1 LKLFFT
7 LFIILICTNLFAQVQ
22 RETRAVWVSTNYRLD
37 WPPNTNDEERQKQD
51 LIKIFDTIEKKN
63 LNTIYF
69 QIRSNGT
76 VLFRSSQEIF
86 SPYITGEL
94 GKFGNYDPLQFAVE
108 EAHKRGME
116 IHAVVNTM
124 RIFSGNEAVVK
135 NSPLHISQ
143 IYREWVYSKSDDNSI
158 WLNPGIPAVRKY
170 LVDLINEIVQ
180 NYNVDG
186 IQLDF
191 IRYPPAPISD
201 KKSYDTFGEG
211 KTISDWRRGNITEF
225 IKVLYGKI
233 KQTNPKIKLGVTPL
247 GIYKSIHN
255 GSGMEGF
262 NDVYQDTREWLRLGI
277 IDYAVPQIY
286 WDARSNPKFDVVAKD
301 WIENSY
307 DKNIIIGIG
316 AYKPEVLN
324 EIEREINITR
334 KLNSSGMAF
343 FRYKNIERKQFYSF
357 NEKTLPS
364 EMPWLESVPEIV
376 NLNLI
381 ASNDNTKITLRFDID
396 EKNKSDNGYFALYQN
411 SKTTSNELIKVIPNY
426 TSEIGFSIT
435 QPDKINYYYS
445 ATQFDQLWNATSN
458 TSDIAKV
465 SIPKLKKTE
474 DNIEVIKNPI
484 LLQKGSRSV
493 LLIFSNIDEEISLYS
508 SENQNENSFLSKHFL
523 KKGFNEVNLNNDL
536 RNFKKIVIIFSS
548 SNKSVSL

>member
-1 LKLFFT
+1 
-7 LFIILICTNLFAQVQ
+7 
-22 RETRAVWVSTNYRLD
+22 
-37 WPPNTNDEERQKQD
+37 
-51 LIKIFDTIEKKN
+51 
-63 LNTIYF
+63 
-69 QIRSNGT
+69 
-76 VLFRSSQEIF
+76 
-86 SPYITGEL
+86 
-94 GKFGNYDPLQFAVE
+94 
-108 EAHKRGME
+108 
-116 IHAVVNTM
+116 
-124 RIFSGNEAVVK
+124 
-135 NSPLHISQ
+135 
-143 IYREWVYSKSDDNSI
+143 
-158 WLNPGIPAVRKY
+158 
-170 LVDLINEIVQ
+170 
-180 NYNVDG
+180 
-186 IQLDF
+186 
-191 IRYPPAPISD
+191 
-201 KKSYDTFGEG
+201 
-211 KTISDWRRGNITEF
+211 
-225 IKVLYGKI
+225 
-233 KQTNPKIKLGVTPL
+233 
-247 GIYKSIHN
+247 
-255 GSGMEGF
+255 
-262 NDVYQDTREWLRLGI
+262 
-277 IDYAVPQIY
+277 
-286 WDARSNPKFDVVAKD
+286 
-301 WIENSY
+301 
-307 DKNIIIGIG
+307 
-316 AYKPEVLN
+316 
-324 EIEREINITR
+324 
-334 KLNSSGMAF
+334 
-343 FRYKNIERKQFYSF
+343 
-357 NEKTLPS
+357 
-364 EMPWLESVPEIV
+364 MPWLESVPEIV